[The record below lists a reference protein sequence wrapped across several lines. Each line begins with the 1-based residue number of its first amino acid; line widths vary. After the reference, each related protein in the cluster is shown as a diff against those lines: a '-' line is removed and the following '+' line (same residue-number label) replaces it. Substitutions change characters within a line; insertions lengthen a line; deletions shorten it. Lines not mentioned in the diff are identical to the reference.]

1 MTLQILKCMLAD
13 GRSRIVKKIRKIQRH
28 ILDEMVRR
36 TSVASL
42 EKRAEFF
49 AGRFGEV
56 LPAGSRVLDIGGGWG
71 FYAGPLERRGHSL
84 TVLDVVK
91 PGLQKSPVV
100 VYDGGRFPFADK
112 SFDACLLVTMLH
124 HVPDSAAIIRE
135 AGRVTRRFLIVVED
149 LYHHMLGRFWT
160 VLRDRFYNFE
170 FFGHPCQFRKK
181 EEWVELFAKQGYS
194 LLQEE
199 EVYTRL
205 AGLRI
210 LNGIFV
216 FEASPS

>member
-1 MTLQILKCMLAD
+1 MRPKLKREVRILAS
-13 GRSRIVKKIRKIQRH
+13 GFVKKIRKIQRYL
-28 ILDEMVRR
+28 LDETVRR
-36 TSVASL
+36 TSAPSL

-49 AGRFGEV
+49 AKRFEPF

-71 FYAGPLERRGHSL
+71 FYAEPLARRGHHL

-91 PGLQKSPVV
+91 PGYQKSPVV

-112 SFDACLLVTMLH
+112 SFDVSLLVTMLH
-124 HVPDSAAIIRE
+124 HVPDPPAIIRE
-135 AGRVTRRFLIVVED
+135 AGSVTKRALIVVED
-149 LYHHMLGRFWT
+149 LYHHALGRFWT

-181 EEWVELFAKQGYS
+181 KEWVELFSQLGYR
-194 LLQEE
+194 LITEE

-205 AGLRI
+205 AGFRI
-210 LNGIFV
+210 LNGILI
-216 FEASPS
+216 FEITK